1 MIIMWKKERGVKMNK
16 KEEMAIAV
24 ADGILSLFRDEE
36 DGGNPNFH
44 YELPEIDATEFFT
57 AMVIGCNLVFQQ
69 LTKIEKSNLEFT
81 YLCNQ
86 LIVQDMIKNK

>member
-1 MIIMWKKERGVKMNK
+1 MNK

-44 YELPEIDATEFFT
+44 YELSEIDATEFFT
-57 AMVIGCNLVFQQ
+57 AMVIGCNMVYCT
-69 LTKIEKSNLEFT
+69 LTGNEIDNVSFT
-81 YLCNQ
+81 HLCNQ
-86 LIVQDMIKNK
+86 LIVQDMLKNK

>member
-1 MIIMWKKERGVKMNK
+1 MNK
-16 KEEMAIAV
+16 QVEMAIAV

-44 YELPEIDATEFFT
+44 YKLEDIDATEFFT
-57 AMVIGCNLVFQQ
+57 AMVIGCNLVYRQ
-69 LTKIEKSNLEFT
+69 LTKIEKNNLEFT

-86 LIVQDMIKNK
+86 LIVQDMLKNK

>member
-1 MIIMWKKERGVKMNK
+1 MNK

-24 ADGILSLFRDEE
+24 ADSILSLFRDEE

-44 YELPEIDATEFFT
+44 YKLEDIDATEFFT
-57 AMVIGCNLVFQQ
+57 AMVIGCNFVFHQ

-86 LIVQDMIKNK
+86 LIVQDLLKNK